1 MRYFLTLI
9 LLLAIP
15 ATYYFV
21 ENMLQSKEVEST
33 EYIVNF
39 EQDALSI
46 KKLGNIDEYESI
58 TDMPLFVESREKSIK
73 VVKKKK
79 MKRKAVVQD
88 LKVLTLGIAL
98 TNEGVLAVIKDI
110 KNGKIIRLRIN
121 DEIYGW
127 SLDGVSEDSFTFS
140 KDRQRKI
147 INFKGM

>member
-1 MRYFLTLI
+1 MPYLLSLI

-21 ENMLQSKEVEST
+21 ENILQSKEIESK

-39 EQDALSI
+39 EQDAFSI

-58 TDMPLFVESREKSIK
+58 TEMPLFVESREKFIK

-79 MKRKAVVQD
+79 LQRKAVVQD
-88 LKVLTLGIAL
+88 IKVLALGIAL
-98 TNEGVLAVIKDI
+98 TNEGILAVIKDL

-121 DEIYGW
+121 EEIYGW

-140 KDRQRKI
+140 KEGQSKV
-147 INFKGM
+147 INFKGK